1 MQRLLFIL
9 LCCLTFTVHASQPL
23 NLQWQDLIPQSEKD
37 LYQKI
42 GLAQLNGEEIDFDE
56 SQFGQTRAE
65 LNDTLIRIPGFVIPL
80 QSDAET
86 VTELLLVPFY
96 GACLHVPAP
105 EPNQII
111 YVKFAEGAPLP
122 EMWEVVYVQ
131 GLLKT
136 QSNSHE
142 LAQTG
147 YLMQAT
153 KIEKYLQE

>member
-1 MQRLLFIL
+1 MQRFIFIL
-9 LCCLTFTVHASQPL
+9 LCYLSFTVQASEPL

-37 LYQKI
+37 LYEKI

-56 SQFGQTRAE
+56 SQFGKTRTE
-65 LNDTLIRIPGFVIPL
+65 LNNSQVRIPGFVIPL
-80 QSDAET
+80 QSDAQT

-122 EMWEVVYVQ
+122 EMWEGVYVQ

-153 KIEKYLQE
+153 KIEKYQE

>member
-1 MQRLLFIL
+1 MQRLILIL
-9 LCCLTFTVHASQPL
+9 LCCLSFTVNASEPL

-37 LYQKI
+37 LYEKI
-42 GLAQLNGEEIDFDE
+42 GLAQLNGEEIDFNE

-65 LNDTLIRIPGFVIPL
+65 LNGSQVRIPGFVIPL
-80 QSDAET
+80 QSNANT

-111 YVKFAEGAPLP
+111 YVKFAQGAPLP

-131 GLLKT
+131 GQLKT
-136 QSNSHE
+136 QNNSHE
-142 LAQTG
+142 LAETG

-153 KIEKYLQE
+153 KIEKYQE